1 MKKII
6 GWLTMGIFVFAAL
19 RSMAQTNTNVDYL
32 TLRAQITLMCVTNAD
47 SGGDVAETG
56 SARINSRD
64 IIQLLSEKLAFT
76 LNKFTN
82 GDGVVAPQR
91 GPAAH
96 PTYSSKAKLLIMQP
110 LGTNHGEPFIVVR
123 DGRPAVDYIVND
135 YFAISKRGFENLTN
149 QVVRGNPNLNNP
161 DYTAIY
167 ITDVTFDNQVHSDG
181 GDRVAFLVD
190 GSAKERRGTVTVKH
204 EIIDSDAVKDL
215 QSTVA
220 GNGSL
225 AGHFTVLTGSIN
237 ASGPV
242 KESK

>member
-1 MKKII
+1 MKKTI
-6 GWLTMGIFVFAAL
+6 GWLTISIFVFAAF
-19 RSMAQTNTNVDYL
+19 RSTAQTSTNVDYL
-32 TLRAQITLMCVTNAD
+32 TLRVQITLMCVTNAD

-56 SARINSRD
+56 SARLNSKD
-64 IIQLLSEKLAFT
+64 VIQLLSEKLAFT

-82 GDGVVAPQR
+82 GNGVVAPQR

-96 PTYSSKAKLLIMQP
+96 PTYSAKAQLLLMQP

-135 YFAISKRGFENLTN
+135 YVVISKRGFESLTN
-149 QVVRGNPNLNNP
+149 QVVRGNTNLNNP

-167 ITDVTFDNQVHSDG
+167 ITDVAFDSQAHSDG
-181 GDRVAFLVD
+181 GDRVAFEVA
-190 GSAKERRGTVTVKH
+190 GPAKERRGPVTFKH
-204 EIIDSDAVKDL
+204 EQIDPDAIKDL

-225 AGHFTVLTGSIN
+225 TGHFTVLTGSIN